1 MVDVFITDLSAY
13 NNGFLVGEWVSLPLD
28 SAKLTYKIREIL
40 AEGQLQC
47 KSNQHHT
54 EWFIT
59 DYEGTENFT
68 MTVDEYTNIYALNDQ
83 LSLLEFKSDYEL
95 KAISFLLGESLAID
109 IEDAI
114 SKVDDV
120 IVHENQN
127 MEDLAYDLLQD
138 CYGVDQLPSIIS
150 NHIDYQ
156 QVAKSLEYD
165 GCYYEVGNDIY
176 EYVG

>member
-13 NNGFLVGEWVSLPLD
+13 NCGFLIGEWVSLPLD

-68 MTVDEYTNIYALNDQ
+68 MTVDEYTNIYALNES
-83 LSLLEFKSDYEL
+83 LSDLEFKSDYEL
-95 KAISFLLGESLAID
+95 KAISFLLCQGLAMDID
-109 IEDAI
+109 DAI
-114 SKVDDV
+114 SKADDV
-120 IVHENQN
+120 RVYEGQS
-127 MEDLAYDLLQD
+127 MEDIAYDLLQE
-138 CYGVDQLPSIIS
+138 CYGVDSLPSIIANNICYES
-150 NHIDYQ
+150 
-156 QVAKSLEYD
+156 VAKELEMD
-165 GCYYEVGNDIY
+165 GTYFEVGNDIF
-176 EYVG
+176 EYIG